1 MKSRHATLSG
11 PIPRARLPLKRILV
25 VDPEPA
31 LLQGL
36 QIVSEPQRGRWQLL
50 WLRSSIEALTSIAAD
65 PFDVVLV
72 NVAASGSEGLALL
85 AELQAKHPAVRRFAI
100 ADATQTDVHLRA
112 ASTAHC
118 CLVKPCAA
126 SVVKSALVRGFA
138 LQEILT
144 SERVKYLVAGMP
156 HLPSPPPVYFECVA
170 ATSGQSATA
179 ADIGA
184 IVAKDAALSARLV
197 KLASS
202 SSFGATHP
210 VENPVQAAEKLGLD
224 TLKSLV
230 IALQTFAQFDETR
243 MKDLSINDTWGHSL
257 QVAKFTRHIL
267 ESELFDKQ
275 QLEYGF
281 LAGILHDIGKLVLAL
296 NRPDRYLATRM
307 LAERSHEDR
316 AELERRLFGAHHGAL
331 GAYLLHS
338 WGLPNSVVEAVAFH
352 HAPAQYPEANF
363 AVMTA
368 VHIADCL
375 ARVDLKRAEFAP
387 IPGLDRAYLSD
398 LGYGHRL
405 TRWLKACRRA
415 TGELQRIT

>member
-1 MKSRHATLSG
+1 M
-11 PIPRARLPLKRILV
+11 KRILV

-50 WLRSSIEALTSIAAD
+50 WLRSSVEALNSIATD

-72 NVAASGSEGLALL
+72 NVAASASEGLALL

-100 ADATQTDVHLRA
+100 ADAAQSEVHQCA

-126 SVVKSALVRGFA
+126 SAVKSALVRGFA
-138 LQEILT
+138 LQEMLT

-156 HLPSPPPVYFECVA
+156 DLPCAPPVYFECVA
-170 ATSGQSATA
+170 ATSGRSATA
-179 ADIGA
+179 ADVGA

-202 SSFGATHP
+202 PSFGAAQP
-210 VENPVQAAEKLGLD
+210 VETPVQAAEKLGLD

-267 ESELFDKQ
+267 ESELFDEQ

-415 TGELQRIT
+415 TGELQRIR